1 LKHAVEFL
9 LSGDGARVKSGRF
22 GNKGLRLEGAGASS
36 DQQNSC
42 GHGVEGGGCLTGVSE
57 ALSID
62 IYTYIQARLKINK
75 TDDLRAKEREKLMK
89 K

>member
-1 LKHAVEFL
+1 
-9 LSGDGARVKSGRF
+9 
-22 GNKGLRLEGAGASS
+22 
-36 DQQNSC
+36 
-42 GHGVEGGGCLTGVSE
+42 VEGGGCLTGVSE